1 MIRDVAVRL
10 MGSLLGLLG
19 NAVWIVAVAIGFV
32 IGWGVANVGVAI
44 FEQSQGAAGIGGLA
58 FKLAGGALGG
68 WMAWVRVRAWLAPA
82 GDVFGSARWAKP
94 HEVRKLLGG
103 KSGIIVGRGDDG
115 HLLRYDGAGHLLTIA
130 PTRSGKGVG
139 AIIPNLLLL
148 DRSIICVDPKGENA
162 KIAADARRRFGPV
175 YVLDPFEVSGHAS
188 AAFNPMDGLDVDS
201 ADASEEA
208 ALIADALVYDPPDQV
223 GEAHWNEEAR
233 ALIAG
238 VVLHVASGAARV
250 PRNLAALRDLLTRS
264 PGDLRQL
271 LSEMQRNPRAN
282 GLVARAANRHLSKAD
297 REAAGV
303 LSAAQRHT
311 HFLDSPRMAR
321 VTARS
326 DFAFDHLR
334 AGVATV
340 FFVLP
345 PNRLATHARWLRL
358 MVAQA
363 LGGLSRQL
371 PDRDAPSV
379 LFMLDEFRALG
390 RLEAVERAVGLM
402 AGYGV
407 QVWPFVQDAHQ
418 LRGAYGAEAGTFL
431 SNSALT
437 QVFDVA
443 DYETASWISRTL
455 GAETRSY
462 ETSGESWTSQPDKIR
477 DSYSQSFNDHRVR
490 RELLT
495 PDEVMRFSRARMI
508 LLASGMVPISV
519 LKVRYFSDRE
529 FASWSAA

>member
-1 MIRDVAVRL
+1 MIRDVAVRV

-19 NAVWIVAVAIGFV
+19 NAVWVLALAIGFV

-44 FEQSQGAAGIGGLA
+44 FEQARGATGVGGVV
-58 FKLAGGALGG
+58 FKLAGGAVGAWLA
-68 WMAWVRVRAWLAPA
+68 WMRVSAWLAPA
-82 GDVFGSARWAKP
+82 GEVFGSARWAKNR
-94 HEVRKLLGG
+94 EVRKLLGG
-103 KSGIIVGRGDDG
+103 KTGIIVGRGDDG
-115 HLLRYDGAGHLLTIA
+115 RLLRYDGPGHLLTIA

-162 KIAADARRRFGPV
+162 KIAAEARRRFGPV
-175 YVLDPFEVSGHAS
+175 HVLDPFEVSGHVS
-188 AAFNPMDGLDVDS
+188 SAFNPMDGLDVDS
-201 ADASEEA
+201 DDASEEA

-238 VVLHVASGAARV
+238 VVLHVASGAAGT
-250 PRNLAALRDLLTRS
+250 PRNLAAVRDLLTRS
-264 PGDLRQL
+264 PNERRQM

-282 GLVARAANRHLSKAD
+282 GLIARAANRHLSKAD

-321 VTARS
+321 VTAKS
-326 DFAFDHLR
+326 HFAFDDLR
-334 AGVATV
+334 TGVATV

-345 PNRLATHARWLRL
+345 PNRLGTHARWLRL

-363 LGGLSRQL
+363 LAELSRQL
-371 PDRDAPSV
+371 PERDAPSV

-418 LRGAYGAEAGTFL
+418 LRGAYGVEAGTFL
-431 SNSALT
+431 SNSGLT

-443 DYETASWISRTL
+443 DYETANWISRTL
-455 GAETRSY
+455 GAETSSY
-462 ETSGESWTSQPDKIR
+462 ETSGESWTSQPDKFWESHSH
-477 DSYSQSFNDHRVR
+477 SYSSHQAR

-495 PDEVMRFSRARMI
+495 PDEVMRFDRARMI
-508 LLASGMVPISV
+508 LLAPGSPPISV
-519 LKVRYFSDRE
+519 RKVRHFADGE
-529 FASWSAA
+529 FQRH